1 MTQKLI
7 DAGNIAETTIVPPW
21 ERAGKAMK
29 EGMEYGFDGTS
40 SSVCDEMTSAY
51 DCVETGV
58 ANIASAFDG
67 LSSQEINIQ
76 LIIDGSLSQALMD
89 QVNAALDAGEY
100 VAGGFG
106 WQLDGWQN
114 NAGGGGG
121 GDYVAGGT
129 GWQLDGWQN
138 NAGGGGGGGGGGG
151 YSAASWSAGWQNAA
165 LGGHITQTGTSVVHQ
180 GEDIMHLKSLLS
192 GIRGN
197 EGSKGD
203 ITINPVINISSN
215 SMSGD
220 SFEMNRIADMISKR
234 MGNELR
240 RITTGI

>member
-1 MTQKLI
+1 M
-7 DAGNIAETTIVPPW
+7 
-21 ERAGKAMK
+21 
-29 EGMEYGFDGTS
+29 
-40 SSVCDEMTSAY
+40 
-51 DCVETGV
+51 
-58 ANIASAFDG
+58 
-67 LSSQEINIQ
+67 
-76 LIIDGSLSQALMD
+76 
-89 QVNAALDAGEY
+89 
-100 VAGGFG
+100 
-106 WQLDGWQN
+106 
-114 NAGGGGG
+114 
-121 GDYVAGGT
+121 
-129 GWQLDGWQN
+129 
-138 NAGGGGGGGGGGG
+138 
-151 YSAASWSAGWQNAA
+151 
-165 LGGHITQTGTSVVHQ
+165 VHQ